1 MLCQQK
7 MLGQKKRKMKK
18 DIDIL
23 FVIPPYHKRNGSGSL
38 FPLGTGAIMAC
49 LEQQNMSYGY
59 IDCPQMID
67 SLYPHDL
74 QRLEEM
80 LKEKLSLYNPILVGI
95 GPCVTP
101 GIKGLEVVTRCCLEE
116 FGSERVF
123 AGGPFTLLLSQEW
136 YFYERLGLKYLI
148 KGDGENAVC
157 EAVKT
162 LKEGKP
168 LTQCEVVSF
177 QGHSF
182 INIVKNLDE
191 MPFPKRVGL
200 ESNVY
205 SERRR
210 AAKEGTKTAHIVASR
225 GCPYHCAYCVSG
237 NLKMPFRKRSAENIV
252 EEMKM
257 LKNQY
262 GVSDIVFYDDCFFTG
277 TNTVHREI
285 ERFCSA
291 LEKEKLHMTWQI
303 EIRPDILVN
312 LNDGELRRV
321 SKLGC
326 RQMNIGV
333 EKTYDDG
340 ASVFGKPY
348 DYEKLKVYL
357 AHAHT
362 VVPIRMTGTF
372 ILGGERETQDSVRE
386 IIKASADMNL
396 DAAEYSPLFVY
407 PDTPIYDKVFA
418 SPKSW
423 VDVILLAEEPWGEIV
438 YENDDLDK
446 KTLIALVE
454 EAYRCFYKDNVESM
468 KVRDRYH
475 LKG

>member
-1 MLCQQK
+1 
-7 MLGQKKRKMKK
+7 
-18 DIDIL
+18 
-23 FVIPPYHKRNGSGSL
+23 
-38 FPLGTGAIMAC
+38 
-49 LEQQNMSYGY
+49 
-59 IDCPQMID
+59 
-67 SLYPHDL
+67 
-74 QRLEEM
+74 
-80 LKEKLSLYNPILVGI
+80 
-95 GPCVTP
+95 
-101 GIKGLEVVTRCCLEE
+101 
-116 FGSERVF
+116 
-123 AGGPFTLLLSQEW
+123 
-136 YFYERLGLKYLI
+136 
-148 KGDGENAVC
+148 
-157 EAVKT
+157 
-162 LKEGKP
+162 
-168 LTQCEVVSF
+168 
-177 QGHSF
+177 
-182 INIVKNLDE
+182 
-191 MPFPKRVGL
+191 
-200 ESNVY
+200 
-205 SERRR
+205 
-210 AAKEGTKTAHIVASR
+210 
-225 GCPYHCAYCVSG
+225 
-237 NLKMPFRKRSAENIV
+237 MPFRKRSAENIV

-333 EKTYDDG
+333 
-340 ASVFGKPY
+340 
-348 DYEKLKVYL
+348 

-407 PDTPIYDKVFA
+407 PDTPIYDKVFT